1 MKKNNIYK
9 AVMGAACLFLLAF
22 LIMLFTGNVAKSG
35 PALIGFF
42 ILLSFGVK
50 GYDALKGYT
59 YTAWVFAGVT
69 AAMFYPQP
77 FISIGSFK
85 VTTLVVPLLQIIMF
99 GMGSQ
104 MSLNDFTGVLKMPKG
119 VILGVFS
126 HFLFMPLMAFI
137 ITIVFRF
144 PPEIAAG
151 IILIGCTPSGLASNV
166 MSFIAKA
173 NLALAV
179 TIGATTTI
187 LSPFVTPLLMK
198 FIGGQYIEVNLLKM
212 MLDIFD
218 MMILPIIAGFIFN
231 LFNERKESLRVKII
245 QMSGFFLVILIA
257 SILTAI
263 YRDYGLSRFFVV
275 LGKSIGIFYLL
286 PILVAELFRYYLKG
300 DKKAMS
306 ETLAFLSKFGIV
318 LILAVTAAPG
328 RDALLNVGVLML
340 VLSIVHI
347 GSGFLFGYTV
357 GWLFKLP
364 EQDRRVLT
372 FETGMPNGGLGSGL
386 AMQMGKIAT
395 VGLGPLI
402 WGSLMNVVGSILANY
417 WQIRP
422 PKTVKAEN
430 EIVEE
435 KMVS

>member
-1 MKKNNIYK
+1 MKKFNVYRM
-9 AVMGAACLFLLAF
+9 VMGVAVIFLLVF
-22 LIMLFTGNVAKSG
+22 LVMLITGNVAKSG

-42 ILLSFGVK
+42 VLLSFGVK
-50 GYDALKGYT
+50 GYDAVKGYT

-85 VTTLVVPLLQIIMF
+85 VSTLVVPLLQIIMF

-119 VILGVFS
+119 VILGVLS
-126 HFLFMPLMAFI
+126 HFIYMPIMAVI
-137 ITIVFRF
+137 ITMVFKF

-187 LSPFVTPLLMK
+187 LSPLVTPLLMK
-198 FIGGQYIEVNLLKM
+198 VLGGQFIKVDLLKM
-212 MLDIFD
+212 MVDIFN

-231 LFNERKESLRVKII
+231 LFNENKESRKEKII
-245 QMSGFFLVILIA
+245 QMTGFFLVILIA
-257 SILTAI
+257 SVLTMI
-263 YRDYGLSRFFVV
+263 YRKDSIGQFVT
-275 LGKSIGIFYLL
+275 LLAKSIGIFYIL
-286 PILVAELFRYYLKG
+286 PIIVAEFFRYYLKG

-306 ETLAFLSKFGIV
+306 EILALLSKFGIV

-328 RDALLNVGVLML
+328 RDALLSIGVLML
-340 VLSIVHI
+340 ILSIFHI
-347 GSGFLFGYTV
+347 TSGFLFGYTV

-364 EQDRRVLT
+364 EQDRRVLA

-395 VGLGPLI
+395 VGLAPLI
-402 WGSLMNVVGSILANY
+402 WGSLMNVVGSILANF
-417 WQIRP
+417 WQVRP
-422 PKTVKAEN
+422 P
-430 EIVEE
+430 VEPGKE
-435 KMVS
+435 PEVVTKK

>member
-1 MKKNNIYK
+1 MKKSDLYRI
-9 AVMGAACLFLLAF
+9 VMGIALLFLVVF
-22 LIMLFTGNVAKSG
+22 LIMLFTGNGAKSG

-42 ILLSFGVK
+42 VLLSFGVK
-50 GYDALKGYT
+50 GYDIVKGYT
-59 YTAWVFAGVT
+59 YTVWVFAGVT

-77 FISIGSFK
+77 FISIGGFK

-119 VILGVFS
+119 VILGVTS
-126 HFLFMPLMAFI
+126 HFFFMPLMAFI
-137 ITIVFRF
+137 ITMVFKF

-166 MSFIAKA
+166 MAFIAKA

-198 FIGGQYIEVNLLKM
+198 FIGGQYIKVDLLKM
-212 MLDIFD
+212 MLDIFN

-231 LFNERKESLRVKII
+231 LFNDNRETRRVKII
-245 QMSGFFLVILIA
+245 QMTGFFLVILIA
-257 SILTAI
+257 SILTMI
-263 YRDYGLSRFFVV
+263 YRNDSFGKFLIV
-275 LGKSIGIFYLL
+275 LAKSVGIFYIL
-286 PILVAELFRYYLKG
+286 PIIVAEVFRYYLKG

-306 ETLAFLSKFGIV
+306 EILAFLSKFGIV

-328 RDALLNVGVLML
+328 RDALLKIGVLML
-340 VLSIVHI
+340 VLSIFHI
-347 GSGFLFGYTV
+347 TSGFLFGYTV
-357 GWLFKLP
+357 GRLFKLP
-364 EQDRRVLT
+364 EQDRRVLA

-402 WGSLMNVVGSILANY
+402 WGSLMNVVGSILANF
-417 WQIRP
+417 WQTRP
-422 PKTVKAEN
+422 PKDDNKKADLVK
-430 EIVEE
+430 
-435 KMVS
+435 

>member
-1 MKKNNIYK
+1 MKKINYYK
-9 AVMGAACLFLLAF
+9 IAMGVAILFLIVF
-22 LIMLFTGNVAKSG
+22 LIMLLTGNVAKSG

-42 ILLSFGVK
+42 VLSSFGVK
-50 GYDALKGYT
+50 GYDVLKGYT
-59 YTAWVFAGVT
+59 FTAWVFAGVT
-69 AAMFYPQP
+69 TAMFFPQP

-85 VTTLVVPLLQIIMF
+85 LKLLVVPLIQIIMF

-104 MSLNDFTGVLKMPKG
+104 MSLKDFTGVLKMPKG
-119 VILGVFS
+119 VILGVTS
-126 HFLFMPLMAFI
+126 HFFFMPLMAFL
-137 ITIVFRF
+137 ITIVFNF

-151 IILIGCTPSGLASNV
+151 IILIGCTPSGMASNV
-166 MSFIAKA
+166 MAFIARA

-187 LSPFVTPLLMK
+187 ISPFLTPLLMK
-198 FIGGQYIEVNLLKM
+198 LYGGQYIKVELLKM

-231 LFNERKESLRVKII
+231 LFNDNRETRRVKII
-245 QMSGFFLVILIA
+245 QMLGFFSVILIA
-257 SILTAI
+257 SILTMI
-263 YRDYGLSRFFVV
+263 YRDYNFAEFLLV
-275 LGKSIGIFYLL
+275 LAKSIGIFFIL
-286 PILVAELFRYYLKG
+286 PIIVAEIFRYYMKG

-306 ETLAFLSKFGIV
+306 EILAFLSKFGIV

-328 RDALLNVGVLML
+328 RDALLNIGVLML
-340 VLSIVHI
+340 VLSIFHI
-347 GSGFLFGYTV
+347 LTGFLFGYTV
-357 GWLFKLP
+357 GRLFKLP
-364 EQDRRVLT
+364 EQDRRVLA

-417 WQIRP
+417 WQVRP
-422 PKTVKAEN
+422 PKNQKEN
-430 EIVEE
+430 VPETEPE
-435 KMVS
+435 K